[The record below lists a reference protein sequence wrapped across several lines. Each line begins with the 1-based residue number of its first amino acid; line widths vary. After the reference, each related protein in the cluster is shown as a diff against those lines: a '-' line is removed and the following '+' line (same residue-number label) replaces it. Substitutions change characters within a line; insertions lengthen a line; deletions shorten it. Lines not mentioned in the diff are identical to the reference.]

1 MESYSLVSTLLVLQ
15 SLFCENFLIN
25 LGVIWQP
32 KTNDIVKMFI
42 AKQQFEYHLPTP
54 PPPVLFHFGWD
65 LCIHLIEMPPG
76 KKNVNKILFFKIP
89 GDYKS
94 ETKVLIKN

>member
-42 AKQQFEYHLPTP
+42 AKQQFEYHLPSP
-54 PPPVLFHFGWD
+54 PPQLPH
-65 LCIHLIEMPPG
+65 IEG
-76 KKNVNKILFFKIP
+76 KQISCLWEI
-89 GDYKS
+89 
-94 ETKVLIKN
+94 